1 MVFHFHVADSESR
14 SYLEALALLYIYIT
28 LYNRVPQRAA
38 RVQESP
44 DGGGRLSPIM

>member
-1 MVFHFHVADSESR
+1 MLQTRKVDPILKLWLS
-14 SYLEALALLYIYIT
+14 YIYIT